1 MSPRYYR
8 PDYLYE
14 VTRRTQGGEFLLDLN
29 DTALMEAIIGS
40 LAIAQRR
47 CKIEIYHF
55 HLMSNHYHGLFNAP
69 SPHQLARFFNIFH
82 GLSGIAVNQRLGRIG
97 PVWKRKFR
105 PLPVTTDAKTLMLRM
120 KYIMGQATRA
130 KLVQHPCQFIGP
142 SAVDWL
148 VAGVP
153 MMGRYN
159 PALTPAAPAVLPQ
172 EGEVQAE
179 RVADTGAGSQTTRAM
194 VKAIEV
200 KIAILPCFLDQTWQ
214 QLHARFMSLADEI
227 AGCSIGQLL
236 ADGAQAKIPQVDL
249 AMAGADDDQEEP
261 EDRQTADSDEAC
273 PEPQQANPT
282 GVVCEVIAKLPAPD
296 PHDDQTGK
304 RQSRSDPNSRGLEDG
319 KRRPPLEILSAIPSA
334 REAYRHS
341 LSDFRDAYQRAM
353 KRLARQIR
361 RSERGLRVRTVSF
374 PACALLPSCLG
385 AQAQAKQDRN

>member
-14 VTRRTQGGEFLLDLN
+14 VTRRTIGGEFLFDLN
-29 DTALMEAIIGS
+29 DTALMEAIIGV
-40 LAIAQRR
+40 LAVAQRR

-69 SPHQLARFFNIFH
+69 SPRQLAQFFNIFH
-82 GLSGIAVNQRLGRIG
+82 GLAGAVVNQRLGRIG
-97 PVWKRKFR
+97 PVWKRKFK

-148 VAGVP
+148 ASGIP
-153 MMGRYN
+153 LMGRYN
-159 PALTPAAPAVLPQ
+159 PAIEPAAPAVLPQ
-172 EGEVQAE
+172 EGEVEAE
-179 RVADTGAGSQTTRAM
+179 NVADPLAVPQTTRAEG
-194 VKAIEV
+194 KAIEV

-236 ADGAQAKIPQVDL
+236 ALGALAKVPKVDL
-249 AMAGADDDQEEP
+249 AMAGAADDQEDP
-261 EDRQTADSDEAC
+261 EDLQTAGGDQAS
-273 PEPQQANPT
+273 PEPQELDPT
-282 GVVCEVIAKLPAPD
+282 EVACEPIAKLPAPD
-296 PHDDQTGK
+296 PHDEQTGK
-304 RQSRSDPNSRGLEDG
+304 RQSRPEPNSRERGDG
-319 KRRPPLEILSAIPSA
+319 KRRQPLEILSASPSA

-341 LSDFRDAYQRAM
+341 LADFRDAYQRAM
-353 KRLARQIR
+353 ERLTQQII
-361 RSERGLRVRTVSF
+361 RSERGLRVRAVSF
-374 PACALLPSCLG
+374 PAYALLPSCLG
-385 AQAQAKQDRN
+385 AQAQTKQNSI

>member
-14 VTRRTQGGEFLLDLN
+14 VTRRTLGGVFLLDLN
-29 DTALMEAIIGS
+29 DTALMEAIIGA
-40 LAIAQRR
+40 LAVAQLRS
-47 CKIEIYHF
+47 KVEIYHF
-55 HLMSNHYHGLFNAP
+55 HLMSNHYHGLFSAP

-82 GLSGIAVNQRLGRIG
+82 GLTGIAVNQRLRRIG
-97 PVWKRKFR
+97 PVWKRKFK

-148 VAGVP
+148 VAGIP
-153 MMGRYN
+153 LMGRYN
-159 PALTPAAPAVLPQ
+159 PALAPAAPAVLPQ
-172 EGEVQAE
+172 ESEVQAE
-179 RVADTGAGSQTTRAM
+179 GVADAGAGPQTTRAV

-236 ADGAQAKIPQVDL
+236 AEGAQAKIPKVDL

-261 EDRQTADSDEAC
+261 QDQQTTDGNQASS
-273 PEPQQANPT
+273 EPQQADPT
-282 GVVCEVIAKLPAPD
+282 EVACEAIAKLPAPD

-304 RQSRSDPNSRGLEDG
+304 RQSRPDPGSRQHPDG
-319 KRRPPLEILSAIPSA
+319 KRRQPLEILSASPSA

-341 LSDFRDAYQRAM
+341 LAEFRDAYQRAM
-353 KRLARQIR
+353 KRLAQQVR
-361 RSERGLRVRTVSF
+361 RSEQGLTVRAVSF
-374 PACALLPSCLG
+374 PAYALLPSCLG
-385 AQAQAKQDRN
+385 AQAQAKRS

>member
-14 VTRRTQGGEFLLDLN
+14 VTRRTVGGEFLLDLN
-29 DTALMEAIIGS
+29 DTALMEAIIGA

-55 HLMSNHYHGLFNAP
+55 HLMSNHYHGLFSAP

-82 GLSGIAVNQRLGRIG
+82 GLTGIAVNQRLGRIG
-97 PVWKRKFR
+97 PVWKRKFK

-153 MMGRYN
+153 LMGRYN
-159 PALTPAAPAVLPQ
+159 PALAPAAPAVLPRKA
-172 EGEVQAE
+172 EVRAQS
-179 RVADTGAGSQTTRAM
+179 VADTAAAAQTSRAE

-214 QLHARFMSLADEI
+214 QLHTRFMRMADEI
-227 AGCSIGQLL
+227 AGCSVGQLL
-236 ADGAQAKIPQVDL
+236 DSGAPAKIPQVDL
-249 AMAGADDDQEEP
+249 AMAGADDDHDKP
-261 EDRQTADSDEAC
+261 EDHQTTDGDQASL
-273 PEPQQANPT
+273 EPQQADLT
-282 GVVCEVIAKLPAPD
+282 EATCKAIAKLPAPD

-304 RQSRSDPNSRGLEDG
+304 RQSRPEPNLRGHGDG
-319 KRRPPLEILSAIPSA
+319 KRRQPLEILSASPSA

-341 LSDFRDAYQRAM
+341 LAEFRDAYQRAM
-353 KRLARQIR
+353 KRLAQQMG
-361 RSERGLRVRTVSF
+361 RSERGLAVRAVSF
-374 PACALLPSCLG
+374 PAYALLPSCLG
-385 AQAQAKQDRN
+385 AQAQTKRNSN